1 MDPPGVEALAA
12 GVGPA
17 SGEGDAIGRGRP
29 PGAGEAPAGRVGEL
43 HSIWI
48 IGVADDPQLSQVVEA
63 VMTTALCRPPDY
75 ADFRFQTL
83 VVQGER
89 DAAVGIIRGRQ
100 GRRGGCRELG
110 IDPA

>member
-1 MDPPGVEALAA
+1 MDPAGIEALAA
-12 GVGPA
+12 RVRPATGEVEVTGWGGATATCELTTLGIGENHAVGIVGV
-17 SGEGDAIGRGRP
+17 SHN
-29 PGAGEAPAGRVGEL
+29 V
-43 HSIWI
+43 
-48 IGVADDPQLSQVVEA
+48 QLTQVVET
-63 VMTTALCRPPDY
+63 VMSSTLCRPPDY